1 MNTIENVYII
11 INHMCVESRAES
23 HISAWIWTFCLLCF
37 FSKALNIP
45 KRVKKEMSQ
54 GKDSDPSFV
63 ETLSYLTEIQKGQD
77 VCQER
82 GDGGV
87 LGG

>member
-1 MNTIENVYII
+1 
-11 INHMCVESRAES
+11 
-23 HISAWIWTFCLLCF
+23 
-37 FSKALNIP
+37 
-45 KRVKKEMSQ
+45 MSQ